1 MMKKR
6 QSININISDATAQQL
21 ATFLNELGIDESQII
36 EQALTHYFDILDEK
50 LASKRLKELEEGKV
64 KPVPASEV
72 WAELEL

>member
-1 MMKKR
+1 MKKR